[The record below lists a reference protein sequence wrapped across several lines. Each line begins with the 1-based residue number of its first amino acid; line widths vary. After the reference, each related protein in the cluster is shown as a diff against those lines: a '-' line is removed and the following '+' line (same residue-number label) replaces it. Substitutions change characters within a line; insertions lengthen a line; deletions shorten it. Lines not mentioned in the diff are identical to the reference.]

1 MRFLNAAAQRLTGW
15 RAAEAAGLPI
25 DELLQP
31 VRRAQRPGAV
41 QSARHAACKTRT
53 SATASGEPALRARD
67 GKVHPVH
74 VNAAPI
80 VDADDAI
87 AGAVLVLRE
96 AAAQRQAERAMR
108 EAYTELDERVVRRT
122 AALERAS
129 AALRERNALLNAITT
144 STPDLIFAKD
154 RDGRIADG
162 QPGVAEGL
170 RRRARPSRPGLDDNE
185 RLVLE
190 AGETMILEEA
200 VGASAPTSPA
210 SRRCATSRG
219 ASSA

>member
-1 MRFLNAAAQRLTGW
+1 M
-15 RAAEAAGLPI
+15 
-25 DELLQP
+25 
-31 VRRAQRPGAV
+31 
-41 QSARHAACKTRT
+41 
-53 SATASGEPALRARD
+53 
-67 GKVHPVH
+67 H

-80 VDADDAI
+80 VDADDGI

-154 RDGRIADG
+154 RDGRMLMANPAWMKAVG
-162 QPGVAEGL
+162 RCAGRNA
-170 RRRARPSRPGLDDNE
+170 RRVGSTTRSAWCSRP
-185 RLVLE
+185 
-190 AGETMILEEA
+190 A
-200 VGASAPTSPA
+200 
-210 SRRCATSRG
+210 RR
-219 ASSA
+219 